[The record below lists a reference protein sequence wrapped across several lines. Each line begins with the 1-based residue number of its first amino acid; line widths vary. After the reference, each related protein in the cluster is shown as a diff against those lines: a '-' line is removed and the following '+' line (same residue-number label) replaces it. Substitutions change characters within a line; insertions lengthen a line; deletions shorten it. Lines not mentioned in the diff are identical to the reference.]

1 MYTLSFLGLLPASP
15 CVSAGIPVGGERAEH
30 VLTSQFIVIL
40 AGGPSSGRRCSKPRR
55 VEGAWKRER
64 TVSTWLGSVCGGAC
78 HAGKESWISPLRLSR
93 EVEPS
98 QEMMQRH
105 SKSGRARA
113 WASPG
118 SSAVGWGGVACT
130 TPPSTGAPEFRA
142 SLRQPSSL
150 KWQIIIFA
158 LFCLW
163 DCLCVSNEL

>member
-15 CVSAGIPVGGERAEH
+15 CLRSGIPVGGECAEH
-30 VLTSQFIVIL
+30 VLTSQFIVTL
-40 AGGPSSGRRCSKPRR
+40 AGGPSCGCHCSKPWR

-64 TVSTWLGSVCGGAC
+64 TVNPWLGSVCGGAC
-78 HAGKESWISPLRLSR
+78 RAGKGSCISPLRLPG

-105 SKSGRARA
+105 SKSGRACA
-113 WASPG
+113 WAAPG
-118 SSAVGWGGVACT
+118 SSAEGWGRVACRA
-130 TPPSTGAPEFRA
+130 PPSTEGPEFRA
-142 SLRQPSSL
+142 SLKQPSSL

-163 DCLCVSNEL
+163 DCLCISNEL